1 MVDQSPEH
9 DAAQHWESHAAEWT
23 RWAREPG
30 HDVFWSYRERFREF
44 VPAPGASTLE
54 IGCGEGRISRELTD
68 LGHRVTATDIS
79 PSLLAAAEQAGSAD
93 RYRLADAAD
102 LPFDDG
108 EFDRVVAYNVLMD
121 VPDMPAAVA
130 EAARVLAPGGH
141 LTISIVHPFIDRGA
155 FADDGPEAVFE
166 VRGSY
171 YERKHFVGTEQRGG
185 HVMHFAG
192 WSHPL
197 HDYTAA
203 LTDAGLAIT
212 ALHEPRPGE
221 AGNGDAAVA
230 RWNRLPLFLWLD
242 ATHLR

>member
-1 MVDQSPEH
+1 MVDQPEEH
-9 DAAQHWESHAAEWT
+9 DAAQHWETHAVEWT

-30 HDVFWSYRERFREF
+30 HDAFWSYRQQFREF
-44 VPAPGASTLE
+44 VPAPGSSTLE

-79 PSLLAAAEQAGSAD
+79 PSLLAAAEEAGSAET
-93 RYRLADAAD
+93 YQVADAAA
-102 LPFDDG
+102 LPFDDDA
-108 EFDRVVAYNVLMD
+108 FDRVVAYNVLMD

-141 LTISIVHPFIDRGA
+141 LTVSIVHPFVDRGA
-155 FADDGPEAVFE
+155 FADDGPDAVFE

-171 YERKHFVGTEQRGG
+171 FGRKHFTGTDRRGD

-203 LTDAGLAIT
+203 LTGAGLAIT
-212 ALHEPRPGE
+212 ALHEPRPGD
-221 AGNGDAAVA
+221 AGQDDPAVS

-242 ATHLR
+242 STQLR